1 MKKNAGFTG
10 FSLKA
15 LLLIFALTAGGVSP
29 SLAMD
34 PGEALPDPVLEQRAR
49 DISRG
54 LRCVMCQNQS
64 IDDSDAPMA
73 QDLRRIV
80 RERLESGASDAE
92 IKEWVVKRYG
102 DFVLLSP
109 PVKTQTLLLWAGPL
123 ILLALGLL
131 GALLYWRKR
140 GREISPPAVLTPEER
155 AKLERILSGK
165 DLGQ

>member
-1 MKKNAGFTG
+1 MKKMTG
-10 FSLKA
+10 FFLFSPKILFVI
-15 LLLIFALTAGGVSP
+15 LALTAGGVSP

-34 PGEALPDPVLEQRAR
+34 PNEALPDPVLEQRAR
-49 DISRG
+49 EISRG

-92 IKEWVVKRYG
+92 IKAWVVKRYG

-123 ILLALGLL
+123 VFLALGLL
-131 GALLYWRKR
+131 SVFIYWRKR
-140 GREISPPAVLTPEER
+140 SREISPPAALTPEEQAR
-155 AKLERILSGK
+155 LKQILSGK
-165 DLGQ
+165 DQAQ